1 MARSAGGL
9 LLASALPLGAFLAC
23 GGRTPL
29 GVEELAL
36 DASTLSDV
44 GADAP
49 ADRVEPREAG
59 RDAGP
64 DVRDASRDVFREAG
78 KPCTSDSDCED
89 HVPCTRDS
97 CDPVTLRCINDP
109 DDIACDDGVFCN
121 GAERCDPQ
129 IGCVSSPPP
138 QCDDGVACTHDS
150 CDEGR
155 AACAHQ
161 PDDAL
166 CPISHGCDR
175 VLGCQ
180 ARALA
185 HDAAYL
191 YEILLPSGTV
201 RRIGPTGATLF
212 DIALHPNGTLYGTS
226 STGAIYTVNTNTG
239 ATTNLGSIGV
249 VVNALDAAPN
259 GSLYGASGTGVY
271 LINPVSGSATRVAT
285 FPNGTSSSGDI
296 AFLGS
301 RMLAT
306 AIRGAT
312 DSLVEFDLGA
322 GSSRLVGDIGYDC
335 VFGLAAFGPTLYG
348 LTCQG
353 LVLVINA
360 STGAGTRVSTSNVF
374 FYGATAR

>member
-1 MARSAGGL
+1 MARGAGGL
-9 LLASALPLGAFLAC
+9 LLALVLAFGAVSAC

-29 GVEELAL
+29 GVDEPPF
-36 DASTLSDV
+36 DASTEPDV
-44 GADAP
+44 VADAP
-49 ADRVEPREAG
+49 EDRVESREAG
-59 RDAGP
+59 RDAGS
-64 DVRDASRDVFREAG
+64 DVRDAARDVVREAG
-78 KPCTSDSDCED
+78 KPCMSDSDCED

-97 CDPVTLRCINDP
+97 CDPTTKRCINDP

-166 CPISHGCDR
+166 CPLSHGCDR

-185 HDAAYL
+185 QDAANL

-201 RRIGPTGATLF
+201 RAIGPTGATLF
-212 DIALHPNGTLYGTS
+212 DIALHPNGTVYGVS
-226 STGAIYTVNTNTG
+226 STGALFTVNTNTG
-239 ATTNLGSIGV
+239 ATTRVGSIGV
-249 VVNALDAAPN
+249 VLNALDAAPN
-259 GSLYGASGTGVY
+259 GSLYGAGGTSVY
-271 LINPVSGSATRVAT
+271 LLNLATGSATPVAR

-296 AFLGS
+296 AFLGN

-306 AIRGAT
+306 AARGGT
-312 DSLVEFDLGA
+312 DSLVEFDLGTGGA
-322 GSSRLVGDIGYDC
+322 RVVGDIGYDC

-353 LVLVINA
+353 RVLVINA
-360 STGAGTRVSTSNVF
+360 STGAGTQVSTSNVF